1 MIAKFLSCFD
11 ISDWNTNPTIMLV
24 ETTDYPVEKI
34 LFPGTNAIKL
44 FSRQNSTLTE

>member
-1 MIAKFLSCFD
+1 VFGKFSLHFD
-11 ISDWNTNPTIMLV
+11 FSDWNTNPTIMLV